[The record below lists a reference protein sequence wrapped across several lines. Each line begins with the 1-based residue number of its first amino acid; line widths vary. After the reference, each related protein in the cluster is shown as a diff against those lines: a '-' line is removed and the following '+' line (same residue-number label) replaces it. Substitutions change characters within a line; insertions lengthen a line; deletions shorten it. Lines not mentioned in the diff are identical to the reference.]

1 MELVR
6 KHERNTEKLD
16 SALLKR
22 ALDQLHLYLV
32 PKFKKIRLQML
43 QLEKPQENFV
53 SLNNNDTVP
62 FPEFQKG

>member
-22 ALDQLHLYLV
+22 ALDQPHLYLV
-32 PKFKKIRLQML
+32 PKFKKIRLRML